1 MNTKNTILIG
11 FIASFF
17 SFIAVSLL
25 SLWISGYEFHES
37 SFILIT
43 SSLIGSGLYSILY
56 TLLFLSCHYFTFFL
70 NRLNRL
76 FSYAVPS
83 LFYFWLLV
91 EPWLNTESPTFHY
104 PDSLLDNLRFIGLIL
119 LFLIFSFI
127 FIRIF
132 PSLSLFHS
140 ICILTAALI
149 GRTLLPP
156 TSLLEQEGAIQ
167 NIILYLLLTFSLFST
182 LSMQMYL
189 KRSYFLQTFHIP
201 LPRLIFHLLLFIS
214 PIVILV
220 VNQKGISIP
229 FLADEGETISSVTQT
244 LYSLAMVWCLQGIVL
259 LIIALLCS
267 FRQNKLSEKNWGG
280 LLITSYL
287 FIGIFLC
294 SLLNMIPRKSNTILE
309 KPVSA
314 SSLTME
320 SLYLFSILWDKDGD
334 GNSLWPGNDP
344 HDQDP
349 CIRKDFRYYCIDFS
363 WKLRKRNSYGVKNSD
378 SHVILVSIVNPS
390 DSEILPTFAGF
401 YQRKLILHSD
411 SSVRSIHSH
420 WQNLT
425 LREAH
430 QGTTRESFISKI
442 AQQGRRT
449 ICTGWTGQKD
459 YFQLRKSPNLD
470 QGCQIFQPLD
480 SKKSELSFSF
490 VGKYA
495 LKLYKEYRERKN
507 FVWIHYHNPSG
518 FSQKH
523 RQELQAFISLVRRN
537 TSVAVLQIFESSP
550 QAYFFSQKPLLP
562 HHPDLNASLLWLN
575 GIGTTPPPQTLIRG
589 ALYESPVY
597 APYRQTLTSSLLQRY
612 GSKYPSVPVNTFIW
626 EQGKWKFF
634 DGLSGFSYQNL

>member
-1 MNTKNTILIG
+1 M
-11 FIASFF
+11 
-17 SFIAVSLL
+17 
-25 SLWISGYEFHES
+25 HQS

-43 SSLIGSGLYSILY
+43 SSLIGAGLYSVFY

-70 NRLNRL
+70 NRLDKL

-83 LFYFWLLV
+83 LLYFWLLV
-91 EPWLNTESPTFHY
+91 EPWLNSESSGFHY
-104 PDSLLDNLRFIGLIL
+104 PDSLLENFRFIGLIL
-119 LFLIFSFI
+119 LFLIFSFV

-149 GRTLLPP
+149 GRVILPP
-156 TSLLEQEGAIQ
+156 TSLLQEGAIQ
-167 NIILYLLLTFSLFST
+167 NISLYLLLTFSLFST
-182 LSMQMYL
+182 LSMHMYL

-201 LPRLIFHLLLFIS
+201 LPRLILHLLLFIS
-214 PIVILV
+214 PVVILIA
-220 VNQKGISIP
+220 NKQGISIP
-229 FLADEGETISSVTQT
+229 FLADEGETIFSVTQT
-244 LYSLAMVWCLQGIVL
+244 LYSLAMVWCSQGIVL

-267 FRQNKLSEKNWGG
+267 FRQDKLSQKTWRG

-287 FIGIFLC
+287 FIGIFFC
-294 SLLNMIPRKSNTILE
+294 SLLNMIPRKINTILE

-363 WKLRKRNSYGVKNSD
+363 WKLRKRNSHKQSSYGIKNSD
-378 SHVILVSIVNPS
+378 SNVILISIVNPL
-390 DSEILPTFAGF
+390 DSAILPTFTGF

-411 SSVRSIHSH
+411 SPVRSIHSH

-425 LREAH
+425 LKETH
-430 QGTTRESFISKI
+430 QGTTRESLISKI

-459 YFQLRKSPNLD
+459 YFQLRKSPKLD
-470 QGCQIFQPLD
+470 QGCQVFQPLD
-480 SKKSELSFSF
+480 SKKSELNFSF

-507 FVWIHYHNPSG
+507 FVWIYYHNPSG
-518 FSQKH
+518 FSQKQ
-523 RQELQAFISLVRRN
+523 RQELRDFISLIRKN
-537 TSVAVLQIFESSP
+537 TSVAILQIFESSP

-562 HHPDLNASLLWLN
+562 HYPDLNASLLWLN
-575 GIGTTPPPQTLIRG
+575 GIGRTPPSQTLIRG
-589 ALYESPVY
+589 ALYKSPVH
-597 APYRQTLTSSLLQRY
+597 APYRQTLISSLLQRY
-612 GSKYPSVPVNTFIW
+612 SSKYPSIPVNTFTW
-626 EQGKWKFF
+626 EKGKWNFF